1 MEFQDLPLQTKREK
15 AFKVMYLMAHL
26 ECVIDMI
33 EELSFQPDI
42 NKFSFKR
49 AAKNCSSESATV
61 LKNIMY
67 DPGIDSSEMNLA
79 QLQHFD
85 IIKRIKDNDKSLES
99 IILKELLHEAEHSEE

>member
-26 ECVIDMI
+26 ECVLDMI

-42 NKFSFKR
+42 YKFSFK
-49 AAKNCSSESATV
+49 KSLKSCSSESAIV

-67 DPGIDSSEMNLA
+67 DPGINSSEMNLA

-99 IILKELLHEAEHSEE
+99 LILKELLKETELHG